1 MIDFFEP
8 RLGKMFLDR
17 VRPFSDISFD
27 KRKRRNTEDSFIYTF
42 LVASIDAEEAQNVQN
57 FREVVAGKFDF
68 TYFS

>member
-8 RLGKMFLDR
+8 RFGKMVLDR